1 MRKNKTKDAEKQLY
15 NELRLEPIEDIG
27 NLDAFI
33 VADKENDQ
41 VGCSYNSMKNKI
53 VYSFKLT

>member
-33 VADKENDQ
+33 VVDKEND
-41 VGCSYNSMKNKI
+41 
-53 VYSFKLT
+53 